1 MEPDERGRCPSDA
14 KLLAAAADFLTDLGV
29 LGALALVGQ
38 EVDDCLVDSLLV
50 RGDPEHG
57 VGKLNG
63 GNLLAVHI
71 DDIKLCHCVFLLYA
85 FTLSWMVTTE
95 PFGPGIA
102 PLIAIRLF
110 SASTLTMLRFWT
122 VTRTAPMWPGR
133 RLPLTRGTAGSGTVR
148 TGMTC
153 NRAGAVALTQ
163 AVLAKALDNALIAL
177 ALAGAGQRQPCRP
190 LRRHQP

>member
-1 MEPDERGRCPSDA
+1 M
-14 KLLAAAADFLTDLGV
+14 
-29 LGALALVGQ
+29 
-38 EVDDCLVDSLLV
+38 DSLLV
-50 RGDPEHG
+50 RGDTEHG

-95 PFGPGIA
+95 PFGPGD
-102 PLIAIRLF
+102 R
-110 SASTLTMLRFWT
+110 TLDRDQIVLSIDFNDAQ
-122 VTRTAPMWPGR
+122 VLDGHADRTHVAGQTLALEHAGR
-133 RLPLTRGTAGSGTVR
+133 AGSGTVR

-163 AVLAKALDNALIAL
+163 AVLAILMMLSGFI
-177 ALAGAGQRQPCRP
+177 QRTGK
-190 LRRHQP
+190 